1 MTNPKISISIVSHMQ
16 IDLIVNLLDDIERFC
31 GSEKI
36 EVMLTLN
43 ISENFNSL
51 KYSFPLSVINN
62 ETPKGFGANHNQAFN
77 LARGQFFC
85 VLNPDIRLN
94 NNPFPQLMEC
104 LDDHGVGV
112 AAPVIFNDL
121 NLIEDSARPFPSP
134 VSIFVKL
141 LKKIFNQS
149 TGVTKVNNERYE
161 WVGGMFMLFNVDT
174 YRAIDG
180 FDERYFMYYEDVD
193 ICARLTNMGKRV
205 VLCQSSRAIHLA
217 QRASHRSMKHLRWH
231 ISSMLRFF
239 FSNAYWRVLWR

>member
-1 MTNPKISISIVSHMQ
+1 MTFPVVSISIVSHMQ
-16 IDLIVNLLDDIERFC
+16 MNLIVNLLDDIERFC
-31 GSEKI
+31 GLEKI
-36 EVMLTLN
+36 EVILTLN

-51 KYSFPLSVINN
+51 KYSFPLLVINN
-62 ETPKGFGANHNQAFN
+62 KTPKGFGANHNQAFEF
-77 LARGQFFC
+77 AKGQFFC

-94 NNPFPQLMEC
+94 NNPFLQLVDC
-104 LDDHGVGV
+104 LADDDVGV

-134 VSIFVKL
+134 VSIFKKV
-141 LKKIFNQS
+141 LKKIFNES
-149 TGVTKVNNERYE
+149 VGVRAVSNERYE
-161 WVGGMFMLFNVDT
+161 WVGGMFMLFNIDT
-174 YRAIDG
+174 YRLVNG

-205 VLCQSSRAIHLA
+205 VLCQSSNAIHLA

-231 ISSMLRFF
+231 VSSMLRFF